1 MKMSDFQSYY
11 NSAKRHFVA
20 SHQHPINQAL
30 HHANTLLALVSL
42 VYLLIDW
49 RVTLACLVITQIF
62 AISGHFIFEKN
73 KPAAVKYPGI
83 TILVSIAW
91 SFEHWFGLRDVLQ
104 HYRGT

>member
-1 MKMSDFQSYY
+1 MSNFQNYY
-11 NSAKRHFVA
+11 RDAKAHFVA

-42 VYLLIDW
+42 VYLFIDW
-49 RVTLACLVITQIF
+49 RVTLVCLVVTQIF
-62 AISGHFIFEKN
+62 AIGGHFVFEKN

-91 SFEHWFGLRDVLQ
+91 SFEHWFGLRDVL
-104 HYRGT
+104 RGDRTA